1 MVLIETGGS
10 TLAAGLLHAS
20 WNASG
25 QMAAVNGT
33 WQYIAAVLILVA
45 TMTAWRLA
53 RRQSLV
59 SSYAP
64 QLAPAE
70 GAA

>member
-25 QMAAVNGT
+25 QIAALNGN
-33 WQYIAAVLILVA
+33 WHYIVAVLILVA
-45 TMTAWRLA
+45 LMTAWRAA
-53 RRQSLV
+53 RGRSLV
-59 SSYAP
+59 SGYAP

-70 GAA
+70 GST